1 MINIS
6 MVIGK
11 NDNYLFFRWF
21 PSKMYGRIAG
31 NKEIFKVDT
40 ACLLFL
46 QKKVDLVVK
55 IKKFENLIEKL
66 QRTNVNGL
74 NSLIKI

>member
-1 MINIS
+1 
-6 MVIGK
+6 
-11 NDNYLFFRWF
+11 
-21 PSKMYGRIAG
+21 MYGRIAG